1 MQGNVIPSTKVPRHT
16 DDALERYKI
25 YSTDWQDLMY
35 QTAVSQDHQL
45 AVNGGNKMTQYNI
58 TAGYTDQE
66 GIIMNTG
73 LEAFSFA
80 TEHKLFTD

>member
-1 MQGNVIPSTKVPRHT
+1 MTMRFLRMNWIEPLTATICKETSFQVQKLPRHT

-45 AVNGGNKMTQYNI
+45 AVNGGNN
-58 TAGYTDQE
+58 
-66 GIIMNTG
+66 
-73 LEAFSFA
+73 
-80 TEHKLFTD
+80 